1 IGIYSYIT
9 QTQTPPNH
17 SSSLEHTNKGRA
29 GGRYTGPFSRSR
41 LESLIGPFRT
51 SLLPFMIIFS

>member
-1 IGIYSYIT
+1 IGIYSSIT

-17 SSSLEHTNKGRA
+17 SSSLEHIKKDRA

-41 LESLIGPFRT
+41 LESLIGPFLT
-51 SLLPFMIIFS
+51 SLCHL